1 MAHIR
6 FSPGAIVDVRGA
18 EYHPAYAHGRVQLT
32 HLITGE
38 IFKYEQQN
46 GSLELPTV
54 EQFQLMQNC
63 GDAVTRTPRS
73 SDPIRNYNDRAE
85 WTRDQAS
92 AISSRALRMATACQ
106 MLDERGVPQGRG
118 AIEAAL
124 DQCWTSELIDR
135 FGTKPSASSVKSWRR
150 SRGSIGNR
158 HPRHMVPL
166 SGRHTMLPPDGRVDQ
181 QLLWACILEG
191 RKAGLKVDDIH
202 SDYTHRLKLVNE
214 GRHPF
219 IDKPAQ
225 PFKICSER
233 TVRRRFNELESD
245 KTLATSIEV
254 EAVKQ
259 DWSGAGKPLAAD
271 LVMQYVIVDH
281 TRLDVH
287 VVCPALQMVLG
298 RPWLTLAI
306 DVKSRAIVGH
316 LITFH
321 DPSGWSVSEILRR
334 IVLPKRPPPAM
345 ASRYPVLAM
354 LCGKPGCLI
363 LDNAVEF
370 RSHTLEAAARDAG
383 FSVRFC
389 PIKQPTYRAIG
400 ERAIK
405 TLNDQITRLLP
416 GRALTLNDARRW
428 GYDAE
433 AQAIVM
439 LDELEAIANQIVASY
454 NVEPHDGLGGRQPSL
469 VFERDINRFGI
480 NDFADF
486 ASFARDV
493 MEVRSGAQL
502 SPTGIR
508 AFNLRYHDIQAVPEL
523 LRDLVPIEPRR
534 QRRSDAT
541 ATVEFRYDSMDISRI
556 HVWNRKTRKYVELTC
571 ADETYSGGMPL
582 WLHEQIEREAQK
594 QGLAFN
600 TQEERMNAR
609 GHLIDAIRNISPGDL
624 AASRKRLATLI
635 EVPRIRQV
643 TGNIVDLVH
652 AGASSVT
659 LGDFIANDRA
669 KLTSLDQDIL
679 SSRPDPRA
687 KPAKSA
693 LDRRREHAGEGQIE
707 PNAPVRERRLRMNK
721 GGYQ

>member
-1 MAHIR
+1 MPHIR
-6 FSPGAIVDVRGA
+6 FSPGAVIDVRGA
-18 EYHPAYAHGRVQLT
+18 EYRPAYAHGRIQLSHT
-32 HLITGE
+32 ITGE
-38 IFKYEQQN
+38 IFKYEQKD

-54 EQFQLMQNC
+54 EQFQLMQHC
-63 GDAVTRTPRS
+63 GDAVTRMPRS
-73 SDPIRNYNDRAE
+73 SDEIRNYNDAAE
-85 WTRDQAS
+85 WTRDQAGEIS
-92 AISSRALRMATACQ
+92 ARALRMATACQ
-106 MLDERGVPQGRG
+106 ILDERGVPQGIG
-118 AIEAAL
+118 AIEVAL
-124 DQCWTSELIDR
+124 QDCWTPALASQ
-135 FGTKPSASSVKSWRR
+135 FGPKPSASSVKNWRK

-166 SGRHTMLPPDGRVDQ
+166 SGRHIMRPQEGGINQ
-181 QLLWACILEG
+181 QLLWTCVLEG
-191 RKAGLKVDDIH
+191 RKAGRTVADIH
-202 SDYTHRLKLVNE
+202 ADYSYQLSLVND
-214 GRHPF
+214 GRHPS
-219 IDKPAQ
+219 IDKPRE
-225 PFKICSER
+225 PFGICSER

-245 KTLATSIEV
+245 KTLATSIEA

-259 DWSGAGKPLAAD
+259 DWSGAGKPLTAD
-271 LVMQYVIVDH
+271 FVMQHVIVDH

-454 NVEPHDGLGGRQPSL
+454 NVEPHDALGGQQPSL

-534 QRRSDAT
+534 QRRCDAT

-556 HVWNRKTRKYVELTC
+556 HVWNRKTRKYVELMC
-571 ADETYSGGMPL
+571 ADERYSSGVPL

-669 KLTSLDQDIL
+669 KLTSVDQDIL
-679 SSRPDPRA
+679 SSRPDPRT

-693 LDRRREHAGEGQIE
+693 LDRRREHACAGQIE
-707 PNAPVRERRLRMNK
+707 PDAPIRERRRPMNK

>member
-38 IFKYEQQN
+38 ILKYEQKD

-54 EQFQLMQNC
+54 EQFQLMQHG

-73 SDPIRNYNDRAE
+73 SDTIRNYNDSAE
-85 WTRDQAS
+85 WTRDQAG

-106 MLDERGVPQGRG
+106 MLDERGVPQGIG

-124 DQCWTSELIDR
+124 DDCWTPELAHQ
-135 FGTKPSASSVKSWRR
+135 FGQKPSASSVKNWRKN
-150 SRGSIGNR
+150 RGTIGNR

-166 SGRHTMLPPDGRVDQ
+166 SGRRILRSPNGSIDQ
-181 QLLWACILEG
+181 QLLWTCVLEG
-191 RKAGLKVDDIH
+191 RKAGRNVADIH
-202 SDYTHRLKLVNE
+202 ADYAYQLNLVND
-214 GRHPF
+214 GRHPS
-219 IDKPAQ
+219 IDKPHE
-225 PFKICSER
+225 PFEVCSER

-259 DWSGAGKPLAAD
+259 DWLGAGKPLAAD
-271 LVMQYVIVDH
+271 FVMQYVIVDH
-281 TRLDVH
+281 TWLDVH

-316 LITFH
+316 LITFQ
-321 DPSGWSVSEILRR
+321 DPCRWSVSEILRR

-345 ASRYPVLAM
+345 TSRYPVLAM

-405 TLNDQITRLLP
+405 TLNDQTTRLLP

-439 LDELEAIANQIVASY
+439 LDELEAIANQIIASY
-454 NVEPHDGLGGRQPSL
+454 NVEPHDGLGSQQPAL

-486 ASFARDV
+486 ASFSRDV

-502 SPTGIR
+502 SPSGIR
-508 AFNLRYHDIQAVPEL
+508 AFNLRYHEIQAVPEL

-571 ADETYSGGMPL
+571 ADERYSSGMPL

-635 EVPRIRQV
+635 EVPRIRQT
-643 TGNIVDLVH
+643 TGNIVDLVQ
-652 AGASSVT
+652 ATPSSVT

-669 KLTSLDQDIL
+669 RLTSLDQDIL
-679 SSRPDPRA
+679 SSRPDPRT

-693 LDRRREHAGEGQIE
+693 LERRREHAATGQIE
-707 PNAPVRERRLRMNK
+707 LDAPARKRRLPMTK